1 MCHDTSWPLISAAAL
16 CIYESE
22 LKPRPISNCTA
33 NARVSG
39 SRTGPQCFSDGYN
52 LSHPTVN
59 HSHGSQGETL
69 FGAIVSNKMMSR
81 DRRDQ
86 SKPLDTST
94 CGTAIAWITTRWLQ
108 PAISS
113 HL

>member
-1 MCHDTSWPLISAAAL
+1 MPAPLAPILGFILGIAFAWSGREELARSQAAF
-16 CIYESE
+16 I
-22 LKPRPISNCTA
+22 
-33 NARVSG
+33 G
-39 SRTGPQCFSDGYN
+39 SRS
-52 LSHPTVN
+52 LIIA
-59 HSHGSQGETL
+59 TL